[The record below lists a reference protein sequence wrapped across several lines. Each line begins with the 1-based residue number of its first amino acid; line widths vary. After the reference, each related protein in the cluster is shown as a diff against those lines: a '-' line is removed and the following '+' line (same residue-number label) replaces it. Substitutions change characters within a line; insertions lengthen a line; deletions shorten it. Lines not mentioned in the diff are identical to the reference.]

1 VDTAQFQLHADVEE
15 RHWWFTARREILCRL
30 VRAVAPAG
38 QGATVVDVGCGTG
51 ANLAALASDYRCVGI
66 DTSAE
71 GIQLAQTRFPHVEF
85 LHGFAPGDLGDVV
98 RHIDVLL
105 LTDVLEHVP
114 DDFRLLSELLAAVPV
129 GAHLIVTVPA
139 DEALWSPHDEA
150 FGHYRRYDFP
160 RFTRVWDDLPVT
172 TRLVSALNS
181 RLYPVVKGVRALNR
195 LRGQS
200 HGAAGTDFRVP
211 AGPVNSLL
219 RRTFAG
225 ESAVLLDVLDGRR
238 QRGYRRGVSLMA
250 VLRRDEGQITPRN
263 KSDNVPADLHA
274 PRTHVDS
281 SIESGG
287 SQPAPLTKAP
297 ADERVAAA
305 TGQQTAAL

>member
-30 VRAVAPAG
+30 VRAVAPPDS
-38 QGATVVDVGCGTG
+38 GATVVDVGCGTG
-51 ANLAALASDYRCVGI
+51 ANLAALAADYRTVGI

-71 GIQLAQTRFPHVEF
+71 GVRLAQTRFPHVEF

-98 RHIDVLL
+98 HDIDVLL

-129 GAHLIVTVPA
+129 GAHLVVTVPA

-150 FGHYRRYDFP
+150 FGHYRRYDLP
-160 RFTRVWDDLPVT
+160 RFTRVWEGLPVT
-172 TRLVSALNS
+172 TRLISAFNS
-181 RLYPVVKGVRALNR
+181 RLYPVVKGVRTLNR

-200 HGAAGTDFRVP
+200 HGEAGTDFDVP

-225 ESAVLLDVLDGRR
+225 ESGVLLDVLDGRR

-250 VLRRDEGQITPRN
+250 VLCREEGQITPRD
-263 KSDNVPADLHA
+263 KPGDVPADLHI
-274 PRTHVDS
+274 PRTYVEPSTGSGDS
-281 SIESGG
+281 QSAAI
-287 SQPAPLTKAP
+287 AKAP
-297 ADERVAAA
+297 ADDLAAAA
-305 TGQQTAAL
+305 TGQQTTAV